1 MKLEIS
7 HTILNIKDSKEIIKF
22 YSEVL
27 GFKVS
32 DQGLIGGSGPEIIF
46 MSTDPDEHHQIGFS
60 VQRQDLE
67 HSTQLNHISF
77 RVRSFEEVKEV
88 KQSLDAR
95 GSEYL
100 PLCHGNALSLY
111 FNDPEGNAL
120 EVFFDTPWH
129 VIQPQ
134 TELLDPNMTEEEA
147 LNWVEQTFKDKQ
159 DFSKAEDSEKEF
171 VNRT

>member
-1 MKLEIS
+1 MYK
-7 HTILNIKDSKEIIKF
+7 
-22 YSEVL
+22 
-27 GFKVS
+27 
-32 DQGLIGGSGPEIIF
+32 
-46 MSTDPDEHHQIGFS
+46 
-60 VQRQDLE
+60 RQ
-67 HSTQLNHISF
+67 
-77 RVRSFEEVKEV
+77 
-88 KQSLDAR
+88 
-95 GSEYL
+95 
-100 PLCHGNALSLY
+100 ALSLY

-134 TELLDPNMTEEEA
+134 TELWDPNMTEEEA

>member
-1 MKLEIS
+1 MKLEVS
-7 HTILNIKDSKEIIKF
+7 HTILNIKDSKKIIDF
-22 YSEVL
+22 YSGVL
-27 GFKVS
+27 GFRVS
-32 DQGLIGGSGPEIIF
+32 DKGLIGGSGPEIIF
-46 MSTDPDEHHQIGFS
+46 MSQDPNEHHQIGFS
-60 VQRQDLE
+60 VQRENLE
-67 HSTQLNHISF
+67 PSTQLNHISF
-77 RVRSFEEVKEV
+77 RVRTFKEVKEV
-88 KQSLDAR
+88 KHNLDTR

-134 TELLDPNMTEEEA
+134 TELWDPNMTEEEA
-147 LNWVEQTFKDKQ
+147 LNWVEETFKDKPH
-159 DFSKAEDSEKEF
+159 FSKKEDSEKEF